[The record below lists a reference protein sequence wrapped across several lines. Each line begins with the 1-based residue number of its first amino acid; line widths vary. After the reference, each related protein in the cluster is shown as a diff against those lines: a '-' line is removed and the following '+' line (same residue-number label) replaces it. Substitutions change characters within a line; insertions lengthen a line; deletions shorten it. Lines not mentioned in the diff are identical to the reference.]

1 MNGLWEWAGDALYDS
16 VRMLPFLFAAYWL
29 IETVEQ
35 RHSDRVERILAGGGR
50 FGFVP
55 GALLGLLPQCGF
67 SAMAANLYASRV
79 ISLGTLLAVFL
90 ATSDEAVP
98 LMLASPGHWRQLA
111 ALLGI
116 KLTVALL
123 AGFLAD
129 VALRGLV
136 PQSLRG
142 GYLGS
147 AREVD
152 CHDHTQDE
160 GILRAA
166 CRHTLHIFL
175 FILAFNL
182 ALGALTAAV
191 GEAAIGAFLA
201 AAGPLQPAAAGLIG
215 LIPNCISS
223 VLLTQLYLAGQLSL
237 GGVVAGL
244 CTGAGV
250 GLAVLLRANKS
261 RRQNGFII
269 VLLYLTGVAAGMLC
283 GLFG

>member
-1 MNGLWEWAGDALYDS
+1 M
-16 VRMLPFLFAAYWL
+16 
-29 IETVEQ
+29 
-35 RHSDRVERILAGGGR
+35 
-50 FGFVP
+50 
-55 GALLGLLPQCGF
+55 
-67 SAMAANLYASRV
+67 

-116 KLTVALL
+116 KLAAALL

-129 VALRGLV
+129 IVLRGLV

-142 GYLGS
+142 EYLGS
-147 AREVD
+147 AHAVD
-152 CHDHTQDE
+152 CHEHEEDE
-160 GILRAA
+160 GIFRAA

-191 GEAAIGAFLA
+191 GEDVLGAFLA
-201 AAGPLQPAAAGLIG
+201 AAGPWQPAAAGLIG
-215 LIPNCISS
+215 LIPNCVSS

-250 GLAVLLRANKS
+250 GLAVLLRANPS
-261 RRQNGFII
+261 RKQTGFII
-269 VLLYLTGVAAGMLC
+269 VLLYLVGTAAGLVC
-283 GLFG
+283 GLLF

>member
-1 MNGLWEWAGDALYDS
+1 MDFLSEWIADALLDS
-16 VRMLPFLFAAYWL
+16 ARMVPFLFVAYWL
-29 IETVEQ
+29 IEFVEH
-35 RHSDRVERILAGGGR
+35 RHSDRVERALAGGGR
-50 FGFVP
+50 YGFVP

-90 ATSDEAVP
+90 STSDEAVP

-116 KLTVALL
+116 KLAVALTV
-123 AGFLAD
+123 GFLAD
-129 VALRGLV
+129 FIFRGLC
-136 PQSLRG
+136 PASLRG

-147 AREVD
+147 ARAVD
-152 CHDHTQDE
+152 CHAHTEAD
-160 GILRAA
+160 GILKAA
-166 CRHTLHIFL
+166 VRHTVHIFL

-191 GEAAIGAFLA
+191 GEETLGAFFA
-201 AAGPLQPAAAGLIG
+201 AAGPWQTAAAGLIG
-215 LIPNCISS
+215 LIPNCAAS

-250 GLAVLLRANKS
+250 GLAVLLRTNKS
-261 RRQNGFII
+261 WKQNAFII
-269 VLLYLTGVAAGMLC
+269 ALLYLTGVAAGLLC
-283 GLFG
+283 GLLP